1 MDNKK
6 LITKYNELR
15 NMIILANRKKQI
27 LKEAA
32 VWQRA

>member
-27 LKEAA
+27 LKNLTYM
-32 VWQRA
+32 